1 LIALQKELGNQS
13 LDSLKSLE
21 FNSQGLAVELSSPGM
36 MNTQIKNDAIVR
48 IDAGHLLVTPF
59 VKTTHD

>member
-1 LIALQKELGNQS
+1 MTLQKELGNQS

-21 FNSQGLAVELSSPGM
+21 FNSQGLVVELNNPGM
-36 MNTQIKNDAIVR
+36 MNIQIKNDAIVR

-59 VKTTHD
+59 AKTRHD